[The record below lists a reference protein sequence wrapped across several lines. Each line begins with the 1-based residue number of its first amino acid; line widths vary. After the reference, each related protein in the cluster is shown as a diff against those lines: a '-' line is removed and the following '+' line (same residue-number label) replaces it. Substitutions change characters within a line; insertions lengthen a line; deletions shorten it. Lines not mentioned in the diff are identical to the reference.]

1 MKIWRGLPGREEV
14 PMITR
19 FEDEGKG
26 FPGVELREVA
36 GEVLRVKGSEL
47 PRWIKRRKKRN
58 GLGIDIV

>member
-1 MKIWRGLPGREEV
+1 
-14 PMITR
+14 MITR

-47 PRWIKRRKKRN
+47 PRWIKKRKKRN